1 MATGWQAR
9 SLAIS
14 AFAIVL
20 VIGVLSRPPL
30 PIDET
35 RYLTVAWEM
44 YLGGDF
50 RILHLNGEIY
60 TQKPPLLFWLINLVW
75 SLTGVSETAA
85 RLVGPAFAVGCL
97 VLIAPLARSLW
108 PERKGIESRSTVI
121 MAGFAVFGVFGGL
134 TFFDAMLAFATILGI
149 WSLVLAIR
157 RRRWQGWLGFGL
169 ATAFGVYAKGPVILI
184 HLLPLVLFYRFW
196 LKGDQPPHIRY
207 VASGLIGSMLISLL
221 LVALW
226 LVPALSTGG
235 EDFRTAVL
243 WTQSA
248 GRITA
253 SFAHER
259 QFWFYIAVLP
269 ALLYPWFWV
278 PATWSSLR
286 RISLHD
292 ADRGLRLCIVWAVAP
307 LVLFSAISGKQIH
320 YLIPEL
326 PATAL
331 LLARILPEKLGER
344 QWRAAGIPVGLIALA
359 ALVAPSGLVD
369 TGELQPLLKPPTTF
383 IAAGLFLLALIAT
396 ISRLPAFTGIAVVGL
411 GLVLLQSLLI
421 GFSVIGEAYN
431 TKPIATR
438 VAGYDGHGIA
448 VYHIKYNGEF
458 GFTGRLRH
466 PVDHLTSEQ
475 ELKGWVCR
483 HPDGIVFARQDRAH
497 PDWQWQDEFRY
508 RNRPHALWIIANRTP
523 SACAT

>member
-1 MATGWQAR
+1 VATGWQAR
-9 SLAIS
+9 FWAIL

-20 VIGVLSRPPL
+20 VIGVFARPAL

-35 RYLTVAWEM
+35 RYLSVAWEM
-44 YLGGDF
+44 HLGGDF
-50 RILHLNGEIY
+50 RILHLNGDIY
-60 TQKPPLLFWLINLVW
+60 TQKPPLLFWLINMVW
-75 SLTGVSETAA
+75 LLAGVNETAA

-97 VLIAPLARSLW
+97 ILIGPLARSLW
-108 PERKGIESRSTVI
+108 PERPGIGSRSPAI
-121 MAGFAVFGVFGGL
+121 MAGFTVFGVFGGL
-134 TFFDAMLAFATILGI
+134 TFFDAMLAFATIFGI
-149 WSLVLAIR
+149 WSLVLAMR
-157 RRRWQGWLGFGL
+157 RQQWQGWFGFAL
-169 ATAFGVYAKGPVILI
+169 ATALGVYAKGPVILI

-196 LKGDQPPHIRY
+196 LKGDRPPHIGY
-207 VASGLIGSMLISLL
+207 VASGLIGSMLISLM

-226 LVPALSTGG
+226 LVPALDAGG

-248 GRITA
+248 GRIAA

-286 RISLHD
+286 RMSLRD
-292 ADRGLRLCIVWAVAP
+292 ADPGIRLCLVWAVAP

-326 PATAL
+326 PAAAL

-344 QWRAAGIPVGLIALA
+344 QWRAAGIPVALVAVA

-369 TGELQPLLKPPTTF
+369 TGELQPLLQPPTTF
-383 IAAGLFLLALIAT
+383 IAAGMFLLALIAA
-396 ISRLPAFTGIAVVGL
+396 ISRMPAFTGIAVVGL
-411 GLVLLQSLLI
+411 GPVLLQSLLI
-421 GFSVIGEAYN
+421 GFSAIGEIYN
-431 TKPIATR
+431 TKPIATQI
-438 VAGYDGHGIA
+438 AAYDGRGVA

-475 ELKGWVCR
+475 ELNDWVCR
-483 HPDGIVFARQDRAH
+483 HPHGVIFARLDRAH
-497 PDWQWQDEFRY
+497 PDWQWQEEFLY
-508 RNRPHALWIIANRTP
+508 RNRPHALWPAADRRP
-523 SACAT
+523 SDCAS